1 MLKFNDKN
9 KFLHVE
15 DVLLL
20 LLTYKRYSGSICD
33 EQSGLNVRP
42 HGSLPSLLAHFQSVR
57 TDRQTDTHKL
67 KVALLTTVIKSS
79 WTVLLIFNIHKC
91 RHTVNIIRI
100 LSNSQCKEHKG

>member
-57 TDRQTDTHKL
+57 TDRQTD
-67 KVALLTTVIKSS
+67 
-79 WTVLLIFNIHKC
+79 
-91 RHTVNIIRI
+91 RHSQTQGSIANDCDQIIMDCI
-100 LSNSQCKEHKG
+100 AHFQHTQM